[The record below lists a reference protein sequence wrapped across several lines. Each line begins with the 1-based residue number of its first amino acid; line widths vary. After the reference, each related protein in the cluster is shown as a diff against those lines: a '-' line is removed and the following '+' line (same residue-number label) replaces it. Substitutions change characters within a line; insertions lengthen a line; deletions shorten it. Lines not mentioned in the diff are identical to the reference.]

1 MKNFLK
7 FFTEAKASVASES
20 YFKKMGLKGDGH
32 GGWYNAAGEFV
43 AKTEGGEL
51 KFYNKGQ
58 KPGKD
63 QPEDAEKKAQAATTP
78 QKTAAPAAPEAG
90 ESEEKQNDAL
100 TVVFGRFNPPTTGH
114 KKLLDTA
121 HGISAGLT
129 LKYIHQGPKTLKRI
143 LES

>member
-7 FFTEAKASVASES
+7 FFTEAKASVASERA
-20 YFKKMGLKGDGH
+20 KKMGLKTDGH

-51 KFYNKGQ
+51 KFYTKGQ

-63 QPEDAEKKAQAATTP
+63 QPEDSKKKAQAATTP
-78 QKTAAPAAPEAG
+78 QKTAAPVAPEAG
-90 ESEEKQNDAL
+90 ESEEKQSDAV

-114 KKLLDTA
+114 KTA
-121 HGISAGLT
+121 APVAPEAG
-129 LKYIHQGPKTLKRI
+129 G
-143 LES
+143 

>member
-7 FFTEAKASVASES
+7 FFTEAKASVASERA
-20 YFKKMGLKGDGH
+20 KKMGLKTDGH

-63 QPEDAEKKAQAATTP
+63 QPEDSKKKAQER
-78 QKTAAPAAPEAG
+78 QLLRRQRHLQNL
-90 ESEEKQNDAL
+90 KQ
-100 TVVFGRFNPPTTGH
+100 VRVRRGRMM
-114 KKLLDTA
+114 
-121 HGISAGLT
+121 
-129 LKYIHQGPKTLKRI
+129 R
-143 LES
+143 